1 MKVTGILK
9 KKKRMG
15 KASLRKDLK
24 NENVGLKDIQG

>member
-1 MKVTGILK
+1 MKVTGIL